1 MALIEC
7 PECGRE
13 VSDKALA
20 CPHCGNPIAPAER
33 PPVVDRAVAK
43 VAKGLGVLLIILII
57 IFGLL
62 GGGP

>member
-1 MALIEC
+1 MALIAC

-33 PPVVDRAVAK
+33 PPVVGRAVATA
-43 VAKGLGVLLIILII
+43 AKGLGVLLIILII

>member
-33 PPVVDRAVAK
+33 PPVVGRAVAK
-43 VAKGLGVLLIILII
+43 AAKGLGILLIILII